1 MHRRVI
7 RDFRRDVQVSRT
19 YRYRLVFWRLI
30 LAPARLR
37 HPLSTY
43 RRNVAVGI
51 TVLASLVML
60 GWMILR
66 FGANI
71 AKPFAGEM
79 LPVKFVMERAD
90 GVSDGSAVTFRG
102 VNVGRIIRVWRDPNQ
117 KDIWAEGEVDA
128 QPALPTIT
136 DASIRQTS
144 ALGTGSNLIL
154 EPAEGATGN
163 LQAGATIKARFVG
176 LDLLPPEFKSLGGEL
191 AATAKQLRDENFI
204 GNLNARVT
212 QAGKMIDSAQQT
224 LEGFNKLIADPK
236 LAEDIKTSLTNV
248 RAASESAKSI
258 TANLDKAVVT
268 VNDTT
273 KSAQTKIDELSKAMQ
288 LRLDQAA
295 ATLDQVQQITAKV
308 NAGKGTVGKLVN
320 DPKLYAG
327 LVDTTTELNTTVK
340 DLRRLIQ
347 QWEQEGV
354 TAKLR

>member
-1 MHRRVI
+1 M
-7 RDFRRDVQVSRT
+7 
-19 YRYRLVFWRLI
+19 
-30 LAPARLR
+30 
-37 HPLSTY
+37 
-43 RRNVAVGI
+43 
-51 TVLASLVML
+51 LASLVML

-154 EPAEGATGN
+154 EPVEGATGN
-163 LQAGATIKARFVG
+163 LKAGDTIKAHFVG
-176 LDLLPPEFKSLGGEL
+176 LDLLPQEFKTLGGEL

-224 LEGFNKLIADPK
+224 LEGFNKIIGDPK
-236 LAEDIKTSLTNV
+236 LQEDLKTSLANV
-248 RAASESAKSI
+248 RAASDSAKSI

-273 KSAQTKIDELSKAMQ
+273 KSAQVKIDELSKSVQ

-295 ATLDQVQQITAKV
+295 ATLDQVQQITTKV
-308 NAGKGTVGKLVN
+308 NAGEGTAGKLVN

-327 LVDTTTELNTTVK
+327 LVDTTTELNATVK

>member
-1 MHRRVI
+1 
-7 RDFRRDVQVSRT
+7 
-19 YRYRLVFWRLI
+19 
-30 LAPARLR
+30 
-37 HPLSTY
+37 
-43 RRNVAVGI
+43 
-51 TVLASLVML
+51 ML

-79 LPVKFVMERAD
+79 LQIKFVMDRAD

-102 VNVGRIIRVWRDPNQ
+102 VNVGRVVRVWRDPNQ
-117 KDIWAEGEVDA
+117 QQIWAEAEVDA
-128 QPALPTIT
+128 EPPLPEVAEATIRT
-136 DASIRQTS
+136 VS
-144 ALGTGSNLIL
+144 ALGTGSALVL
-154 EPAEGATGN
+154 EPAEGKTAN
-163 LQAGATIKARFVG
+163 LKSGDTIKAHFVG
-176 LDLLPPEFKSLGGEL
+176 LDILPPEMRTLSSEL
-191 AATAKQLRDENFI
+191 AATAKQLRDENFV

-212 QAGKMIDSAQQT
+212 QAGKMIDEAQKT
-224 LEGFNKLIADPK
+224 LEGFNQIIADPK
-236 LAEDIKTSLTNV
+236 LAEDVKTSLANV
-248 RAASESAKSI
+248 RQASESAKTI

-273 KSAQTKIDELSKAMQ
+273 KTAQAKIDEISKSVQ

-295 ATLDQVQQITAKV
+295 ATLEQVQQITAKV
-308 NAGKGTVGKLVN
+308 NAGEGTAGKLIN

-327 LVDTTTELNTTVK
+327 LVDTTSELNATVK